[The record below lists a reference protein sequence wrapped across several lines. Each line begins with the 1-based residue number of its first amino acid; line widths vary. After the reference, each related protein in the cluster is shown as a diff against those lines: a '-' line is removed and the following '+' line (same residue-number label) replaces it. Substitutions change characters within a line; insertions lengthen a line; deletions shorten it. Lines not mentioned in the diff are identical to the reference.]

1 MKILGIDSSGMVASA
16 AIIADGVLASEF
28 TVNNKQTHSQTLLP
42 MIEKVVDMSGVSLES
57 LDAIA
62 VAAGP
67 GSRPISSAQAT
78 RTAGATCTTL
88 KKPIVPVPTLE
99 GLAYRVGVAD
109 GLICPMMDARRNQVY
124 TGIYRIADSGLECL
138 EEQCAVAIEEIG
150 EKMNALG
157 ERVILLGDG
166 IPVHMEY
173 LKSKLSVPYV
183 VAPVHL
189 NRQSGAAV
197 AALGEIYFHAGR
209 MEEAGQHRPIYLRKS
224 QAERER
230 EQRMKGSGD
239 GGA

>member
-67 GSRPISSAQAT
+67 GSFTGLRIGAS
-78 RTAGATCTTL
+78 TAKGMGLAL